1 MKYNEFQS
9 RWIPVSER
17 IPEDGSD
24 ILVYCDNGEESR
36 IVACNYANGVWFD
49 CVFNTV
55 MVFKNIT
62 HWMPLPKAPKK
73 DGDGD
78 AVD

>member
-17 IPEDGSD
+17 MPEDGSD
-24 ILVYCDNGEESR
+24 ILLYCDNGEESR
-36 IVACNYANGVWFD
+36 IVACSYDNGV
-49 CVFNTV
+49 CVFNTEI
-55 MVFKNIT
+55 VFKNIT

-73 DGDGD
+73 EGDGD
-78 AVD
+78 A